1 MFITENERQKIFNE
15 LRVILSSYV
24 PPLHIKIDESR
35 RYDTAVFENI
45 RQVMDKGIRIYEEEG
60 WV

>member
-1 MFITENERQKIFNE
+1 MKGR
-15 LRVILSSYV
+15 RSSMNLGLFFLLMCH
-24 PPLHIKIDESR
+24 PLHIKIDESR

-45 RQVMDKGIRIYEEEG
+45 RQVMDKGITIYEEEG